1 MPRFRVAAITF
12 VILIVLTGILGP
24 QSFFVVDQTK
34 VALVTRFG
42 EPKRAILLPGLYA
55 KTPFVDTVTYYEKRL
70 ALFDATAD
78 TFLTADKKRLI
89 IDVYAIGR
97 ITDPLRFRETVQD
110 TQRAV
115 TRATDIITS
124 DLRQE
129 IALDEQSEIIRLNR
143 EAIMNRVRNVSKP
156 KVQDFGIEIKDVRI
170 SRADFPNEIATS
182 IYARMEAERQ
192 RIADAERSEGDK
204 RDLEIRANVDRQ
216 STIIRAEAE
225 RDANLL
231 RGEGEADAVTIF
243 AAALEEDPEFYAFQR
258 SLEAYQKFLTQ
269 NATVVLPA
277 DADLFKFLQSPGLST
292 TNGASNGSGSGRF
305 ATDSAGFAVTE
316 AARALLAADLGIDPQ
331 APFLAGFEAVDW
343 PDSSLGCPREGE
355 SYAEVVTPGYRIVLE
370 HEGTRYEFHS
380 SQKGEQLLR
389 CDA

>member
-12 VILIVLTGILGP
+12 VILVILTGILGP

-42 EPKRAILLPGLYA
+42 EPKRAILEPGLYA
-55 KTPFVDTVTYYEKRL
+55 KTPFVDTVTYYERRL
-70 ALFDATAD
+70 ALFDAAPD
-78 TFLTADKKRLI
+78 ALLTADKKRLI

-115 TRATDIITS
+115 TRSTDIIAS

-129 IALDEQSEIIRLNR
+129 IALDQQSEIIRLNR
-143 EAIMNRVRNVSKP
+143 EAIMNRVRDVSRP
-156 KVQDFGIEIKDVRI
+156 KVQDFGVEIVDVRI

-182 IYARMEAERQ
+182 IYARMEAERK

-204 RDLEIRANVDRQ
+204 RDLEIRAGVDRQ
-216 STIIRAEAE
+216 ATIIRAEAE

-231 RGEGEADAVTIF
+231 RGEGEADAIAIF
-243 AAALEEDPEFYAFQR
+243 ASALEQDPEFYAFQR

-277 DADLFKFLQSPGLST
+277 DTDLFKFLQSPGLST
-292 TNGASNGSGSGRF
+292 MNGATDSTDGGRF
-305 ATDSAGFAVTE
+305 ASDSEGFAVTE
-316 AARALLAADLGIDPQ
+316 AARALLAADLGTDPQ
-331 APFLAGFEAVDW
+331 APFLVGFEAVDW
-343 PDSSLGCPREGE
+343 PDSSLGCPKEGE
-355 SYAEVVTPGYRIVLE
+355 SYAEVVVPGYRIVLE
-370 HEGTRYEFHS
+370 HEGAQYEFHS
-380 SQKGEQLLR
+380 TQKGEQLLR

>member
-12 VILIVLTGILGP
+12 VILVILTGILGP

-42 EPKRAILLPGLYA
+42 EPKRAILEPGLYA

-70 ALFDATAD
+70 ALFDAAPD
-78 TFLTADKKRLI
+78 ALLTADKKRLI

-110 TQRAV
+110 TLRAV
-115 TRATDIITS
+115 TRSTDIIAS

-143 EAIMNRVRNVSKP
+143 EAIMNRVRDVSRP
-156 KVQDFGIEIKDVRI
+156 KVQDFGVEIVDVRI

-182 IYARMEAERQ
+182 IYARMEAERK

-204 RDLEIRANVDRQ
+204 RDLEIRAGVDRQ
-216 STIIRAEAE
+216 ATIIRAEAE

-231 RGEGEADAVTIF
+231 RGEGEADAIAIF
-243 AAALEEDPEFYAFQR
+243 ASALEQDPEFYAFQR
-258 SLEAYQKFLTQ
+258 SLEAYRKFLTQ

-277 DADLFKFLQSPGLST
+277 DTDLFKFLQSPGLST
-292 TNGASNGSGSGRF
+292 TNGATDGTDGGRF
-305 ATDSAGFAVTE
+305 AADSEGFAVTE

-331 APFLAGFEAVDW
+331 APFLVGFEAVDW
-343 PDSSLGCPREGE
+343 PDSSLGCPKAGE
-355 SYAEVVTPGYRIVLE
+355 AYAEVFVPGYRIVLE

-380 SQKGEQLLR
+380 TQKGEQLLR